1 MAYTDIDK
9 PSDYFETKLYTGNGG
24 TLNVTGLDF
33 APNWVWIKS
42 RTSTRVHCL
51 FDTVRGATKR
61 LQTNEADTEYTTS
74 NSLTG
79 FNSDGF
85 SLGSYNQSNEG
96 SASFASWNWKAGTS
110 FTNDASSTGIGS
122 IDSAGS
128 VNTDAGFDIV
138 SYTGNATGGRTI
150 AHSLSAVPKMMI
162 VKNRDADIKWAVYHA
177 SNTAA
182 PGTDHLKLNA
192 NDATADDDSTWNDT
206 VPTSSVFSVGGSTST
221 NGDGTAYIAYL
232 FADVKGYSNFGIYT
246 GNGSASDGPVAHLGF
261 RPAFLIIKN
270 NSHADDWRLFDDKRS
285 TTGPSNP
292 IDKHIYAHTS
302 GAEAAS
308 STNGVPD
315 GVDFLS
321 NGFKIR
327 QATNGLNRDGGT
339 YIYMAWAAS
348 PFVNSNGI
356 PTTAF

>member
-33 APNWVWIKS
+33 APNWIWIKS
-42 RTSTRVHCL
+42 RTSSRVHCL

-74 NSLTG
+74 NSLTA

-96 SASFASWNWKAGTS
+96 SANFAAWNWKETAT
-110 FTNDASSTGIGS
+110 
-122 IDSAGS
+122 
-128 VNTDAGFDIV
+128 AGFDIV

-150 AHSLSAVPKMMI
+150 AHSLSAVPAMMI
-162 VKNRDADIKWAVYHA
+162 VKNRDASIKWAVYHKN
-177 SNTAA
+177 NTAA
-182 PGTDHLKLNA
+182 PGTDHLKLNEE
-192 NDATADDDSTWNDT
+192 DATADDDSTWNDT

-270 NSHADDWRLFDDKRS
+270 NSHADDWRLLDDKRS
-285 TTGPSNP
+285 STGPSNP